1 MDEPVRMGE
10 QPAEPLRIDII
21 QPRSDVAVLRLQGDL
36 DLLTAPLLRETLR
49 SMPDRADC
57 VLVDLTGI
65 EFLGSAGLAELAAAQ
80 NAATGAGARIVL
92 VASSRAVL
100 RPLEVTGLHTLFQIF
115 ESEEAALANL

>member
-10 QPAEPLRIDII
+10 QPEVPLQISIG
-21 QPRSDVAVLRLQGDL
+21 QPRPDVTVLRLHGDL

-49 SMPDRADC
+49 SLLVSTGC

-65 EFLGSAGLAELAAAQ
+65 EFLGSAGLAELAGAQ
-80 NAATGAGARIVL
+80 NTAAGQGARIVL

-100 RPLEVTGLHTLFQIF
+100 RPLEVTGLHTLFEIF
-115 ESEEAALANL
+115 ESEDAALADL